1 MKANLSSTFFRKF
14 EKIEK
19 LSADPV
25 QLGFSLELDHQ
36 LIGQAHDLGAAGAE
50 ATLDTVLVGAG
61 GGCDGDFAAF
71 DGDGVA
77 AAVGGRDGDLLILL
91 KIQHSD
97 ALALRQNTGAGSRGD
112 GPQQV

>member
-1 MKANLSSTFFRKF
+1 MSSTFFRKF

-50 ATLDTVLVGAG
+50 ATLDAVLVGAG
-61 GGCDGDFAAF
+61 GGCDGDLAAF

-77 AAVGGRDGDLLILL
+77 AAVGGRDRDLLILL

-97 ALALRQNTGAGSRGD
+97 APALRQNTGAGSRGD